1 MNKNLL
7 IVGSGIYSMVA
18 KGITKE
24 MFKQRA

>member
-1 MNKNLL
+1 MNKYLL
-7 IVGSGIYSMVA
+7 IVGLVIYSMVA